1 MEAGKGRGGGA
12 TPPDP
17 APTQDAT
24 PGEPARSGAG
34 SATTDADAGKDPT
47 TRVPDERAAEAAEA
61 TEAAQAAEAAS
72 GASPEPPRPSTAGVG
87 VRPSMPRH
95 RAAGGAGPATAAS
108 QALEADSASVA
119 FPLHAAAY
127 YGDLDALRRAI
138 FEAKRADGDAEPRE
152 GESGD
157 AGGGVDHSSSASH
170 SRLTALDACGNTALH
185 VCVLRRRFAAMDVLL
200 DDDVGNFPLDA
211 RSACGWTA
219 LQEAVHLRDRRA
231 VAKLMEKRDAR
242 LKRDASK
249 ELPRV
254 LSTLEALPDFSMK
267 IHWEFGSNVF
277 GPIVRAYAPSDTYA
291 VTKIGRDLRV
301 DGELRGVEDER
312 GEAGTASSSSS
323 VLPKWRRG
331 KFSVLF
337 RGGEDAPI
345 PGEDP
350 IVPPTLFYVD
360 REAKEAVDMDQ
371 AKADAEIAATP
382 GYDPK
387 REAQREVDEALL
399 MGSTKSK
406 YAAED
411 VRFVPVKSWL
421 GGNRVEKVGE
431 WRAEVWD
438 ASGKMSKRRVT
449 RAGAFRTRGSFGE
462 YLRSKA
468 EGAADTVEARS
479 VAVEDE
485 LEEAREEEES
495 AAGASSRPRTSSG
508 PSDDES
514 ASNDAEAG
522 VPPSASPPAN
532 RSRASSSADA
542 GEKEVAP
549 LSSRERRSAAARGTP
564 KEPKPRKVTARCWLA
579 EGFPIRADDL
589 ASILDVASRAN
600 KHLKKVRRLVEYWRE
615 RKPSH
620 FPVKVQVPIVLTVF
634 AVARFRDFTLLSE
647 DERSRVLSSR
657 VEGESAADGFFDV
670 PRDFARKSLVQAM
683 KEAEEKERRLMAAE
697 AKARREEAASKRAA
711 ADAKRAKTKAK

>member
-1 MEAGKGRGGGA
+1 M
-12 TPPDP
+12 
-17 APTQDAT
+17 
-24 PGEPARSGAG
+24 
-34 SATTDADAGKDPT
+34 
-47 TRVPDERAAEAAEA
+47 
-61 TEAAQAAEAAS
+61 
-72 GASPEPPRPSTAGVG
+72 
-87 VRPSMPRH
+87 
-95 RAAGGAGPATAAS
+95 
-108 QALEADSASVA
+108 
-119 FPLHAAAY
+119 
-127 YGDLDALRRAI
+127 
-138 FEAKRADGDAEPRE
+138 
-152 GESGD
+152 
-157 AGGGVDHSSSASH
+157 
-170 SRLTALDACGNTALH
+170 
-185 VCVLRRRFAAMDVLL
+185 
-200 DDDVGNFPLDA
+200 
-211 RSACGWTA
+211 
-219 LQEAVHLRDRRA
+219 
-231 VAKLMEKRDAR
+231 
-242 LKRDASK
+242 
-249 ELPRV
+249 

-312 GEAGTASSSSS
+312 SEAGTASSSSS

-337 RGGEDAPI
+337 RGGEDARI

-350 IVPPTLFYVD
+350 IVPPTLLYVD

-495 AAGASSRPRTSSG
+495 AAGASSRPRTS
-508 PSDDES
+508 
-514 ASNDAEAG
+514 
-522 VPPSASPPAN
+522 PAPATTRARRTTPRPVFFRAHRPN
-532 RSRASSSADA
+532 CSRASSSAD
-542 GEKEVAP
+542 ERRRPP
-549 LSSRERRSAAARGTP
+549 LLSRERRSAAARGTP

-657 VEGESAADGFFDV
+657 GEGESAADGFFDV

>member
-1 MEAGKGRGGGA
+1 
-12 TPPDP
+12 
-17 APTQDAT
+17 
-24 PGEPARSGAG
+24 
-34 SATTDADAGKDPT
+34 
-47 TRVPDERAAEAAEA
+47 
-61 TEAAQAAEAAS
+61 
-72 GASPEPPRPSTAGVG
+72 
-87 VRPSMPRH
+87 
-95 RAAGGAGPATAAS
+95 
-108 QALEADSASVA
+108 
-119 FPLHAAAY
+119 
-127 YGDLDALRRAI
+127 
-138 FEAKRADGDAEPRE
+138 
-152 GESGD
+152 
-157 AGGGVDHSSSASH
+157 
-170 SRLTALDACGNTALH
+170 
-185 VCVLRRRFAAMDVLL
+185 
-200 DDDVGNFPLDA
+200 
-211 RSACGWTA
+211 
-219 LQEAVHLRDRRA
+219 
-231 VAKLMEKRDAR
+231 
-242 LKRDASK
+242 
-249 ELPRV
+249 
-254 LSTLEALPDFSMK
+254 
-267 IHWEFGSNVF
+267 
-277 GPIVRAYAPSDTYA
+277 
-291 VTKIGRDLRV
+291 
-301 DGELRGVEDER
+301 
-312 GEAGTASSSSS
+312 
-323 VLPKWRRG
+323 
-331 KFSVLF
+331 
-337 RGGEDAPI
+337 
-345 PGEDP
+345 
-350 IVPPTLFYVD
+350 VPPTLFYVD

-615 RKPSH
+615 RKPRH

-657 VEGESAADGFFDV
+657 GEGESAADGFFDV